1 MNITDEEREILM
13 NEKYYVHLEQIKPK
27 QFIYGVMGVINDT
40 PFDYEIS
47 KINGTREDALNKITK
62 QTIEHNKIS
71 PEQNV
76 FTFKYDELNDAK
88 IMEREFKYDN
98 FYENYRVTALPAV
111 FLSDMKN
118 VSILSA
124 MVKKNALQ
132 QQFIEQSKYE
142 IIK

>member
-1 MNITDEEREILM
+1 MKLTRKKRELLM
-13 NEKYYVHLEQIKPK
+13 NGKYYVHLEQIKPSE
-27 QFIYGVMGVINDT
+27 FIYGIMGVIENS
-40 PFDYEIS
+40 PFDYEVS
-47 KINGTREDALNKITK
+47 KMYGKREDVLNKITK
-62 QTIEHNKIS
+62 RIIEHNKIN
-71 PEQNV
+71 PDQNV

-118 VSILSA
+118 VSILSV

-132 QQFIEQSKYE
+132 QQFIEKSKYE